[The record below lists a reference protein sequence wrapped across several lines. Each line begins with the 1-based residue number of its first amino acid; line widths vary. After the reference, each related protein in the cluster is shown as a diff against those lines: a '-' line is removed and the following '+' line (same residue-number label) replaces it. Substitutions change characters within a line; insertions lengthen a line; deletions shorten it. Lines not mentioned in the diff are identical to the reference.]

1 MTSSV
6 CHDGVMELT
15 TFVATLRQ
23 ELALATEGQG
33 EQARASAE
41 RLVSALEPAVRLAM
55 LEALSAAADEITRD
69 LAPGSV
75 HVRLRGR
82 EPAFVV
88 TLPPTGNETAAEA
101 PLTAD
106 GTRAGLP
113 GAGLPGGGLPG
124 GGLPA
129 GATDAGEG
137 PTARINVR
145 LGEQLKLRIEQA
157 AARSGLSVNAWL
169 GRAAAAAL
177 DVQDPAR
184 VPLAPI
190 RQSATGAQRYTGWA
204 Q

>member
-1 MTSSV
+1 
-6 CHDGVMELT
+6 
-15 TFVATLRQ
+15 
-23 ELALATEGQG
+23 
-33 EQARASAE
+33 
-41 RLVSALEPAVRLAM
+41 
-55 LEALSAAADEITRD
+55 
-69 LAPGSV
+69 
-75 HVRLRGR
+75 
-82 EPAFVV
+82 VV

-113 GAGLPGGGLPG
+113 GAGLPG

>member
-15 TFVATLRQ
+15 TFVETLRQ

-82 EPAFVV
+82 EPSFVV

-106 GTRAGLP
+106 GTR
-113 GAGLPGGGLPG
+113 

-177 DVQDPAR
+177 DVQDPAHI
-184 VPLAPI
+184 PAPI
-190 RQSATGAQRYTGWA
+190 RHSATGAQRYTGWA